1 MGSITVSRRAMLAGF
16 SAGCAAIA
24 LEIPLLAQAG
34 GAFPFKFA
42 GFTKQNLQGPSIA
55 LASYQLT
62 FFTAHQST
70 AVSDVAV
77 RSRLTATLAGID
89 EADMRALIEEA
100 YADLKAKLS
109 AAGLALLPADQVKAA
124 VTAAGGRFAP
134 DNRDLKG
141 IGAGITIGKSVRKA
155 YAAFGAA
162 EAPLIEGLNSPVPGN
177 AFGVLGGIGKLNQ
190 LSGIS
195 KQHNALVVAP
205 SLVIDF
211 ADSDAKT
218 GSDFLGRKVAMTS
231 SDVAFT
237 VVSSS
242 KVNLMTPFSGGK
254 FTSPGAMSLTKDYKV
269 ATPFATVAVGEGKV
283 RALSVK
289 RVVDSNYSVN
299 DTARGDVVEVNLPV
313 WQGLVRDAYRAFN
326 SALVAELAKGKK

>member
-1 MGSITVSRRAMLAGF
+1 MHGVGLSRRALIAGF
-16 SAGCAAIA
+16 CAGCAAIV
-24 LEIPLLAQAG
+24 LEMPLLAQSG

-42 GFTKQNLQGPSIA
+42 GFTKQNLQGPNIGI
-55 LASYQLT
+55 ASYQVT

-77 RSRLTATLAGID
+77 RSRLTATLAGVD
-89 EADMRALIEEA
+89 EADMRALTEEA
-100 YADLKAKLS
+100 HADLKDRLA
-109 AAGLALLPADQVKAA
+109 AAGLSLLPSDQVRAA
-124 VTAAGGRFAP
+124 VTAGGARVAP
-134 DNRDLKG
+134 ENRDLKG

-177 AFGVLGGIGKLNQ
+177 SLGVLGGIGKLNQ
-190 LSGIS
+190 LSGAT
-195 KQHNALVVAP
+195 KQLNALLLSP

-211 ADSDAKT
+211 ADSNAKT
-218 GSDFLGRKVAMTS
+218 GSDFLGRKTAMTS

-254 FTSPGAMSLTKDYKV
+254 FTSPGALALTKDYKLP
-269 ATPFATVAVGEGKV
+269 APFATVAVGEGKV

-289 RVVDSNYSVN
+289 RVVDSNYSVS
-299 DTARGDVVEVNLPV
+299 DTARGDVVEVDLPV
-313 WQGLVRDAYRAFN
+313 WQNLVREAYRAFN
-326 SALVAELAKGKK
+326 AALVTELTKVKR